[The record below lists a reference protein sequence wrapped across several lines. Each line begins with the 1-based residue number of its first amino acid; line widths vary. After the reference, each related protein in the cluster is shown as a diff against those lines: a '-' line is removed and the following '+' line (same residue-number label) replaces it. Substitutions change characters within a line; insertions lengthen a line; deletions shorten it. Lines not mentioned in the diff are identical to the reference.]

1 MKFTRRDFV
10 KFGGMSAAAAI
21 LLPKFAFASN
31 GGDLLMNQS
40 AQSFKDL
47 IGSEFYVW
55 NEGVSTSA
63 ILKSVEDFPHKTEKG
78 ECFSMVFETRLRK
91 TKQATYNM
99 FHQRIGNFELFMSEG
114 RSGKRA
120 SFVATI
126 NRI

>member
-21 LLPKFAFASN
+21 ILPKFVFASN

-55 NEGVSTSA
+55 NEGISTSA
-63 ILKSVEDFPHKTEKG
+63 MLKSVEDFPHKTEKG
-78 ECFSMVFETRLRK
+78 ECFLMVSETRLRHAE
-91 TKQATYNM
+91 QATYNM
-99 FHQRIGNFELFMSEG
+99 FHPRIGNFELFMSEG
-114 RSGKRA
+114 SSGKRA
-120 SFVATI
+120 TFLAVI